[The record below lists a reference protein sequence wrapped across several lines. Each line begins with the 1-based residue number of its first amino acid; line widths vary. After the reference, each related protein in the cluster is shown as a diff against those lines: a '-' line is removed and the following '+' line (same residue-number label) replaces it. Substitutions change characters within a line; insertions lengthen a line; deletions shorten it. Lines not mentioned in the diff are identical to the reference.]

1 MTHNDDVGPVGH
13 AATEGHVTS
22 IGNGNSGG
30 GGECHIIIGSV
41 EHSHLFRTEPGVLP
55 RPIHFEFR
63 LGEQVE
69 GTQGYGTVTVQI
81 GVVQHTHTFRPDE
94 DVNFTF
100 HFKTPTR
107 THA

>member
-1 MTHNDDVGPVGH
+1 
-13 AATEGHVTS
+13 
-22 IGNGNSGG
+22 
-30 GGECHIIIGSV
+30 
-41 EHSHLFRTEPGVLP
+41 
-55 RPIHFEFR
+55 
-63 LGEQVE
+63 
-69 GTQGYGTVTVQI
+69 VQI